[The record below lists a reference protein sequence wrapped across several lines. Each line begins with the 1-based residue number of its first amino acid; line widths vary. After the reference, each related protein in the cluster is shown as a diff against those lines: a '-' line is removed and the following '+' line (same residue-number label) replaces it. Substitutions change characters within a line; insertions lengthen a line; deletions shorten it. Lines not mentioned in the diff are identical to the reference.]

1 MSNTNRKALAREL
14 LMARARPKLLD
25 RAKALKTLSEV
36 YVDTTND
43 RKLDMEIEVIL
54 ANIMNADI
62 NEGYAVMVT
71 GPSGAGKTTLVNRRL
86 DEAPELAP
94 FDDGYGNEVQYCL
107 RVNTPAGASVKTL
120 GGAIL
125 EASGY
130 PLKKLG
136 DQGDLWL
143 TVRNRLPLMM
153 HKIIFFDEFQHVLK
167 GPKAKGTAFLTD
179 TIKTLMQ
186 NPEWPVWLIFAG
198 VPQIQEFV
206 ERDEWLQMER
216 RVRPISI
223 DDLIDPYA
231 GIAMDK
237 RDEIDPKTLD
247 WGDVENTR
255 NIVEAMAESC
265 DLQVAFPLTD
275 EIVRRLMHAGIWRFG
290 MTNQIIKMSIEHSL
304 WDEGSPGELRL
315 QHFVDGYRRIS
326 NCTAKSNVMSVDN
339 WELIQRQVTVKNKI
353 MKLTTGFSMRPE

>member
-1 MSNTNRKALAREL
+1 MTNADRKALSREL
-14 LMARARPKLLD
+14 LKSRARPKLLD
-25 RAKALKTLSEV
+25 RAKALATLSKV
-36 YVDTTND
+36 YVGTTND
-43 RKLDMEIEVIL
+43 PKVDMEIELIL
-54 ANIMNADI
+54 SHIMNPDI
-62 NEGYAVMVT
+62 KEGYAVMVT
-71 GPSGAGKTTLVNRRL
+71 GPSGAGKTTLVNQRL
-86 DEAPELAP
+86 DETPELAP

-107 RVNTPAGASVKTL
+107 RVVTPAGATVKTL

-136 DQGDLWL
+136 DHGDLWL

-153 HKIIFFDEFQHVLK
+153 HQIIFFDEFQHVLK

-186 NPEWPVWLIFAG
+186 NPDWPVWIIFAG
-198 VPQIQEFV
+198 VPQIEEFV
-206 ERDEWLQMER
+206 ERDEWLQMDR
-216 RVRPISI
+216 RVHRISI
-223 DDLIDPYA
+223 DDLIDPFD
-231 GIAMDK
+231 GIPPEK
-237 RDEIDPKTLD
+237 RVDIDPSELD

-255 NIVEAMAESC
+255 NIVKAMAESC

-275 EIVRRLMHAGIWRFG
+275 EFVRRLMHGGIWRFG

-304 WDEGSPGELRL
+304 WDEDSPGELRL

-326 NCTAKSNVMSVDN
+326 NCTGKSNVMLVDY
-339 WELIQRQVTVKNKI
+339 WERIQRQVTVKNKV
-353 MKLTTGFSMRPE
+353 MKLTQNFSMRPE